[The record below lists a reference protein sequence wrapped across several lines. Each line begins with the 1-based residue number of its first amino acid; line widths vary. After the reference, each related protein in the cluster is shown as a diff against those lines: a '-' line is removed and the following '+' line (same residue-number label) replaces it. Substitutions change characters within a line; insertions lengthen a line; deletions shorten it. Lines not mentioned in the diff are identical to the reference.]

1 MSFISSL
8 DPDKISVVEF
18 DYKSLHPP
26 TSQRPSRPFYGCR
39 FLRFGC
45 FLCHE
50 WFSPGGLAL
59 GLTTFR
65 AAPVGTAGKARCGIR
80 GSGLAT
86 HQARINDCFNL
97 VSTAVLVRF
106 SIHALAALR
115 SPIFRLL
122 GRFYGFPLARAV
134 QLRALRMLDVRG
146 TDSEHR

>member
-45 FLCHE
+45 FLCHKCVLSGWQLVASSQDSNE
-50 WFSPGGLAL
+50 GG
-59 GLTTFR
+59 R
-65 AAPVGTAGKARCGIR
+65 WYH
-80 GSGLAT
+80 GSGLGT
-86 HQARINDCFNL
+86 HQARVNNCFNL